1 LNDERQLPIY
11 QADRNLR
18 EPQWLLSLLVNT
30 RKALDC
36 EPGIAGVSTLRFHC
50 EWMVHHALS
59 GRGAAK
65 LIGHVNRY
73 QDVVVDNTMQENPA
87 PLNASAFKALA
98 EMDDL
103 MDFSRF
109 RSELRAFLQRQRKL
123 V

>member
-1 LNDERQLPIY
+1 
-11 QADRNLR
+11 
-18 EPQWLLSLLVNT
+18 
-30 RKALDC
+30 
-36 EPGIAGVSTLRFHC
+36 
-50 EWMVHHALS
+50 MVHHALS